1 MNALVASEAKRN
13 VASRGFLLTWARQ
26 RCACT
31 CPENAGGQQLRD
43 FLTRGS
49 AKLTG
54 IAAGRFGVMFEM

>member
-1 MNALVASEAKRN
+1 MNALVAGEAKRYL
-13 VASRGFLLTWARQ
+13 ASRGFVLTRARQ

-31 CPENAGGQQLRD
+31 CPENAGGKQLRD

-54 IAAGRFGVMFEM
+54 IAAGGFGVMFEM